1 MDWIC
6 FFIIVSG
13 GILFYYVKEIKSHNR
28 NMVDFNNSFK
38 ILTTD
43 EVDSIIDSAT
53 ESFVDVEEKY
63 NYVYK
68 KSDMPLGRASAFLNY
83 HKTSIYDEEPSIF
96 LCKRS
101 SKDNEFRE
109 YGCIIGRNGIYVSKE
124 NPDNYKQK
132 EKQAALPGEDNFY
145 SFNGLSKV
153 LSKGNKIILTYFQPN
168 KRLDTKKKLVVENP
182 NERELFL
189 TVFKAIIVNQVGFTM
204 LKNNV
209 IESIDQLPET
219 VTKVF
224 GNYANAYRYYNKKV
238 AEQDITLEQ
247 RGYNTA
253 ANIAGL
259 EGVKPQ
265 FEAFYAENKNYM
277 NGSRGHGYA
286 AEYGNNAVDRFLMR
300 DVENAAQQLENGHQ
314 IKNGADRV
322 VNGAQI
328 QTKYYQSASESIG
341 AAFEHKQAKY
351 TYFDSTGTE
360 KMMEIEV
367 PRDQYS
373 DALRLMQK
381 RIDSGQVPNVEPG
394 EDARNYVRKGF
405 FTYDQSYCIAQS
417 GTIESLKVDAL
428 SGAVC
433 CSQVAGIT
441 AAIVF
446 AISIWNGQS
455 AEEAL
460 KQSLGTGLKVLGKGT
475 LIYTLTMQLSR
486 DSFAN
491 LIEGKNIVNE
501 VSKGYFTIDNPVFN
515 ISENLASK
523 ISSSGIAQTEIGEVL
538 GLENITGKEV
548 IGGAVTVAIVFGPD
562 IARALVGR
570 ISPKQ
575 LAKNASVGLAG
586 MIGGIIGQS
595 LIPIPIVGAMV
606 GSITTSF
613 MVKKTLDAFI
623 EDDAKEMFRILK
635 EEFLDTTMLA
645 GLNPEEFEEV
655 VSLTVGYKKLPK
667 QLQKMYQSQ
676 EYRRYAHE
684 AIMLPAINNVLSKRQ
699 VITND
704 VFVQELKL
712 LADVN

>member
-1 MDWIC
+1 MER
-6 FFIIVSG
+6 G
-13 GILFYYVKEIKSHNR
+13 GWRIAELDCSYKNI
-28 NMVDFNNSFK
+28 
-38 ILTTD
+38 
-43 EVDSIIDSAT
+43 AT
-53 ESFVDVEEKY
+53 EGIFEDTPASPPTTTGTDWY
-63 NYVYK
+63 NAV
-68 KSDMPLGRASAFLNY
+68 SELM
-83 HKTSIYDEEPSIF
+83 
-96 LCKRS
+96 
-101 SKDNEFRE
+101 
-109 YGCIIGRNGIYVSKE
+109 NGNPQE
-124 NPDNYKQK
+124 NTTH
-132 EKQAALPGEDNFY
+132 LP
-145 SFNGLSKV
+145 
-153 LSKGNKIILTYFQPN
+153 
-168 KRLDTKKKLVVENP
+168 
-182 NERELFL
+182 
-189 TVFKAIIVNQVGFTM
+189 
-204 LKNNV
+204 
-209 IESIDQLPET
+209 
-219 VTKVF
+219 
-224 GNYANAYRYYNKKV
+224 
-238 AEQDITLEQ
+238 
-247 RGYNTA
+247 YNTVVPHYVTSA
-253 ANIAGL
+253 LETQATSYLALCGL
-259 EGVKPQ
+259 GTEHHADCYAVCETGAYTVYATDISYSDGYDSPIYFTVYHAYEGSELVGKVIFRHQIPFYDTLHESHVNAMYITMEDVVTMAKKQ

-351 TYFDSTGTE
+351 TYIDSTGTE

-367 PRDQYS
+367 PRDQYA

-486 DSFAN
+486 DSFSN

-501 VSKGYFTIDNPVFN
+501 VSKGYFTIDNPVFTL
-515 ISENLASK
+515 SENLASK
-523 ISSSGIAQTEIGEVL
+523 ISSSGVAQTGIGEIL

-548 IGGAVTVAIVFGPD
+548 IGGAVTVAVVFGPD

-595 LIPIPIVGAMV
+595 LIPIPVVGAMV

-613 MVKKTLDAFI
+613 VVKKALDVFI

-645 GLNPEEFEEV
+645 GLNPEEFEEI
-655 VSLTVGYKKLPK
+655 VSLTVGHKKLPK

-676 EYRRYAHE
+676 EFRRYARE
-684 AIMLPAINNVLSKRQ
+684 AIMLPAINSVFSKRQ
-699 VITND
+699 VVTND
-704 VFVQELKL
+704 VFVKELKL
-712 LADVN
+712 LSETT

>member
-6 FFIIVSG
+6 FFIIVSVL
-13 GILFYYVKEIKSHNR
+13 ILFYYIKERKSHNR

-43 EVDSIIDSAT
+43 EVDSIINFAT
-53 ESFVDVEEKY
+53 ESFTDSEGFY
-63 NYVYK
+63 DYVYK
-68 KSDMPLGRASAFLNY
+68 KSEIPLGRASAFLNY

-109 YGCIIGRNGIYVSKE
+109 YGCIIGRTGIYISKE

-145 SFNGLSKV
+145 SFNGLSNV
-153 LSKGNKIILTYFQPN
+153 FSKGNKIILTYIQPN
-168 KRLDTKKKLVVENP
+168 KKFDSKQKVRIDST
-182 NERELFL
+182 NERNFFL
-189 TVFKAIIVNQVGFTM
+189 NVFRHITENEIGFTM

-209 IESIDQLPET
+209 VDSIDQLPET

-224 GNYANAYRYYNKKV
+224 GSYENAYKYYNKKV
-238 AEQDITLEQ
+238 AEQDITIEQ
-247 RGYNTA
+247 KGYNTA
-253 ANIAGL
+253 ANLAGL
-259 EGVKPQ
+259 EGVQPQ
-265 FEAFYAENKNYM
+265 FKAFYAENKNYM

-314 IKNGADRV
+314 IKNGADRI
-322 VNGAQI
+322 VNGTQI

-351 TYFDSTGTE
+351 TYIDSTGTE

-367 PRDQYS
+367 PRDQYA

-394 EDARNYVRKGF
+394 EDARNYVRKGL

-417 GTIESLKVDAL
+417 GTIESLTVDAL

-460 KQSLGTGLKVLGKGT
+460 KQSLNTGLKVLGKGA

-491 LIEGKNIVNE
+491 LFEGKNIINGI
-501 VSKGYFTIDNPVFN
+501 SKGYFTIDNPVFTL
-515 ISENLASK
+515 SENLASK
-523 ISSSGIAQTEIGEVL
+523 ISSSGVAQTGIGEIL

-548 IGGAVTVAIVFGPD
+548 IGGAVTVAVVFGPD

-586 MIGGIIGQS
+586 MIGAAIGQS

-655 VSLTVGYKKLPK
+655 VNLTVGYKKLSK

-676 EYRRYAHE
+676 EFRRYARE
-684 AIMLPAINNVLSKRQ
+684 AIMLPAINTILSKRQ
-699 VITND
+699 MVTNE
-704 VFVQELKL
+704 VYVQELKL